1 MKQGGEKEQE
11 VKPSKEQE
19 VPPSKEQEATPSK
32 EQEVLPSKPDP
43 DMRRPAGG
51 AQVFGAS
58 QAPGHR
64 GARLQA
70 AGHGRLYSGY

>member
-11 VKPSKEQE
+11 VTPSEEQE
-19 VPPSKEQEATPSK
+19 VTPSK
-32 EQEVLPSKPDP
+32 EQEVAPSKPDP

-51 AQVFGAS
+51 AEVLGAS

-70 AGHGRLYSGY
+70 AGHGTLYSGY